1 MRDTRSVRLGEIG
14 DGDFVIRSNVP
25 LMLLGQFEDAVQTT
39 ILRSP
44 FEIIP
49 SIITKTVGGIGGVV
63 SAGVA
68 LPPETNKIISIDHHI
83 DSQYYVYE
91 AWCYGIMKNINN
103 LLPFTFEQVTQ
114 DIEYVLQ
121 TIFDQ
126 FDIEH
131 KNINNIEIP
140 RLIEI
145 AKDKIRQHDK
155 GHVGYN
161 NAVPVNKKP
170 DAYYEI
176 QKELNKFKKIKQLND
191 MYYECKLLIEK
202 KQHG

>member
-1 MRDTRSVRLGEIG
+1 MKDTRAVRLGEIG
-14 DGDFVIRSNVP
+14 DEDFVIRSNVP
-25 LMLLGQFEDAVQTT
+25 LMLLGQFHDTIQTT

-68 LPPETNKIISIDHHI
+68 LPPETNRTISIDHHI

-91 AWCYGIMKNINN
+91 AWCYGIMNNIDN

-121 TIFDQ
+121 SIFNQ
-126 FDIEH
+126 FDIDH
-131 KNINNIEIP
+131 KNIDNNDIP
-140 RLIEI
+140 RLLEV

-155 GHVGYN
+155 GHPGYN
-161 NAVPVNKKP
+161 NAVPVVKKP
-170 DAYYEI
+170 DVYYEI
-176 QKELNKFKKIKQLND
+176 QQELGKFKKTKQLNEI
-191 MYYECKLLIEK
+191 YNECKFLIEK